1 MPKMADFLIFT
12 SRDAVRL
19 FKIPTAVFEQN
30 PGGKLLGERG
40 KATIFEQN
48 AVGKLLGERGKALAL
63 ARKFIVSQIAKADSI
78 ACAQSL
84 TSFLQLKCDST
95 LLNFEPV

>member
-1 MPKMADFLIFT
+1 MGEISEMM
-12 SRDAVRL
+12 S
-19 FKIPTAVFEQN
+19 
-30 PGGKLLGERG
+30 GKLLGERG
-40 KATIFEQN
+40 KE
-48 AVGKLLGERGKALAL
+48 LAL

-95 LLNFEPV
+95 LSNFEPV